1 MLRRLFLY
9 VYVGAW
15 AFPLIGE
22 LAFPPTRYDACPD
35 NPYEHCWVYAMNPG
49 ASVISWIPYL
59 MSLFLLV
66 LLCKARAKIR
76 AKDQIPESCC
86 EGNGP
91 CDDCC
96 CIFCCMPCA
105 SCEMMHHVTGGD
117 YELCSETGTPNHAGD
132 LEQGLLP
139 P

>member
-1 MLRRLFLY
+1 M
-9 VYVGAW
+9 YVGAW
-15 AFPLIGE
+15 APLIGD
-22 LAFPPTRYDACPD
+22 LALPPNCDYYGYDCT
-35 NPYEHCWVYAMNPG
+35 VNPG

-96 CIFCCMPCA
+96 CIFFCMPCA
-105 SCEMMHHVTGGD
+105 SCEMMQHVTGGD